1 MSLQQKPIAAAP
13 VQTDSVTSPPEIV
26 TISRH
31 AGTVLVGQL
40 AVMAFSITDTI
51 VAGRFTD
58 DALAALSIGASIYVT
73 AYVSL
78 MGVMQA
84 LLPIYAELH
93 GAQQYPLLGRTVRQ
107 SLYLA
112 AVLITLGML
121 VMLFPQAILRL
132 AQVPASLMPMVQDYL
147 AILAWALLPSVGFRM
162 YSSLNQALGKPLF
175 VTWLQVGSLGLK
187 IPLTIW
193 LTFGGLGLPA
203 MGLAGCAWA
212 TFIVNWS
219 MLLCALWMLYVQ
231 PLYQPLQLVRA
242 IEAPD
247 WAQITRF
254 VRTGVP
260 AGLAYLVEITSLTL
274 MALFI
279 ARLGV
284 VNSASHQIAA
294 NMVGVMYMLPLALSI
309 ACSARVSYWIGA
321 GQAAQARSVAKLGLA
336 MTLAMATLVSCTV
349 ALTALPI
356 ATLYSFNPSVVA
368 MAASLLIWV
377 AIYHW
382 FDALQTVC
390 AFVLRCYR
398 ITVWPLVVYVVMLW
412 GVGLYGGYA
421 LAYTDGPWG
430 IGLRNAQAFW
440 MAGAAALALVS
451 VCLLWF
457 FCRHVLQD
465 RLHTSARPI

>member
-1 MSLQQKPIAAAP
+1 MNHAVPALPVAQSIRPELATIA
-13 VQTDSVTSPPEIV
+13 
-26 TISRH
+26 RH

-40 AVMAFSITDTI
+40 AVMSFSITDTL
-51 VAGRFTD
+51 VAGRFND

-93 GAQQYPLLGRTVRQ
+93 GARQYPQLGRTVRQ

-112 AVLITLGML
+112 AVLISLGML
-121 VMLFPQAILRL
+121 VMLFPKGILQL
-132 AQVPASLMPMVQDYL
+132 AQVPTQLMPMVLDYL
-147 AILAWALLPSVGFRM
+147 SILAWALLPAVGFRM
-162 YSSLNQALGKPLF
+162 YSSLNQALGKPQF
-175 VTWLQVGSLGLK
+175 VMWLQVGSLAVK

-193 LTFGGLGLPA
+193 LTFGGWGIPA

-212 TFIVNWS
+212 TFIVNWL
-219 MLLCALWMLYVQ
+219 MLLCALWMLYAQ
-231 PLYQPLQLVRA
+231 PLYRPLQLLRA
-242 IEAPD
+242 VEPPD
-247 WAQITRF
+247 WPQLARF

-294 NMVGVMYMLPLALSI
+294 NMAGIMYMLPLALSI
-309 ACSARVSYWIGA
+309 ACSARVSYWVGA
-321 GQAAQARSVAKLGLA
+321 GYAAQARSVAKLGLA
-336 MTLAMATLVSCTV
+336 MALVMATLASGAVLIAATP
-349 ALTALPI
+349 TAK
-356 ATLYSFNPSVVA
+356 LYSLNPSVVA
-368 MAASLLIWV
+368 MAASLLMWV
-377 AIYHW
+377 AVYHW
-382 FDALQTVC
+382 FDALQTMC
-390 AFVLRCYR
+390 AFVLRSYR
-398 ITVWPLVVYVVMLW
+398 VTLWPLLVYVIILW

-430 IGLRNAQAFW
+430 AGLRTAQAFW
-440 MAGAAALALVS
+440 MAGAIALGLVL

-457 FCRHVLQD
+457 FWRHVQIG
-465 RLHTSARPI
+465 RPPRAVTLT

>member
-1 MSLQQKPIAAAP
+1 MNHAVPALPAAQSIRPELATIA
-13 VQTDSVTSPPEIV
+13 
-26 TISRH
+26 RH

-40 AVMAFSITDTI
+40 AVMSFSITDTL
-51 VAGRFTD
+51 VAGRFND

-93 GAQQYPLLGRTVRQ
+93 GARQYPQLGRTVRQ

-112 AVLITLGML
+112 AVLISLGML
-121 VMLFPQAILRL
+121 VMLFPKGILQL
-132 AQVPASLMPMVQDYL
+132 AQVPTQLMPMVLDYL
-147 AILAWALLPSVGFRM
+147 SILAWALLPAVGFRM
-162 YSSLNQALGKPLF
+162 YSSLNQALGKPQF
-175 VTWLQVGSLGLK
+175 VMWLQVGSLAVK

-193 LTFGGLGLPA
+193 LTFGGWGIPA

-212 TFIVNWS
+212 TFIVNWL
-219 MLLCALWMLYVQ
+219 MLLCALWMLYAQ
-231 PLYQPLQLVRA
+231 PLYRPLQLLRA
-242 IEAPD
+242 VEPPD
-247 WAQITRF
+247 WPQLARF

-294 NMVGVMYMLPLALSI
+294 NMAGIMYMLPLALSI
-309 ACSARVSYWIGA
+309 ACSARVSYWVGA
-321 GQAAQARSVAKLGLA
+321 GYAAQARSVAKLGLA
-336 MTLAMATLVSCTV
+336 MALVMATLASG
-349 ALTALPI
+349 ALFIAATPI
-356 ATLYSFNPSVVA
+356 AKLYSLNPSVVA
-368 MAASLLIWV
+368 MAASLLMWV
-377 AIYHW
+377 AVYHW
-382 FDALQTVC
+382 FDALQTMC
-390 AFVLRCYR
+390 AFVLRSYR
-398 ITVWPLVVYVVMLW
+398 VTVWPLLVYVVMLW

-430 IGLRNAQAFW
+430 AGLRTAQAFW
-440 MAGAAALALVS
+440 MAGAIALGLVL

-457 FCRHVLQD
+457 FWRHVQIG
-465 RLHTSARPI
+465 RPPRAVTLT

>member
-1 MSLQQKPIAAAP
+1 MRQSRPAHSAAA
-13 VQTDSVTSPPEIV
+13 SIRPELG
-26 TISRH
+26 TIARH

-58 DALAALSIGASIYVT
+58 GALAALSIGASIYVT

-93 GAQQYPLLGRTVRQ
+93 GAGQYPQLGRTVRQ

-112 AVLITLGML
+112 AVLIALGML
-121 VMLFPQAILRL
+121 VMLFPQGILRL
-132 AQVPASLMPMVQDYL
+132 AQVPNQLMPLVLDYL
-147 AILAWALLPSVGFRM
+147 NILAWALLPAVGFRM

-175 VTWLQVGSLGLK
+175 VTWLQIGSLVVK

-193 LTFGGLGLPA
+193 LTFGGWGVPA
-203 MGLAGCAWA
+203 MGLVGCAWA
-212 TFIVNWS
+212 TFIVNWL
-219 MLLCALWMLYVQ
+219 MLLCALWMLYAQ
-231 PLYQPLQLVRA
+231 PLYQPLRLVRA
-242 IEAPD
+242 IEPPD
-247 WAQITRF
+247 WAQLKRF

-284 VNSASHQIAA
+284 ANSASHQIAA

-321 GQAAQARSVAKLGLA
+321 GFAARARSVAKLGFA
-336 MTLAMATLVSCTV
+336 ITLVMATLVSGAV
-349 ALTALPI
+349 LITATPL
-356 ATLYSFNPSVVA
+356 ANLYSPNPGVVA
-368 MAASLLIWV
+368 MAASLLVWV
-377 AIYHW
+377 AVYHW
-382 FDALQTVC
+382 FDALQTLC
-390 AFVLRCYR
+390 AFVLRCYGV
-398 ITVWPLVVYVVMLW
+398 TLLPLLVYPVMLW

-430 IGLRNAQAFW
+430 QALRNALAFW
-440 MAGAAALALVS
+440 MMGAASIGLVFVS
-451 VCLLWF
+451 LLWF
-457 FCRHVLQD
+457 FWRHVL
-465 RLHTSARPI
+465 HHASHNTSNTN

>member
-1 MSLQQKPIAAAP
+1 MSLTPESS
-13 VQTDSVTSPPEIV
+13 TPEINL
-26 TISRH
+26 IARH

-58 DALAALSIGASIYVT
+58 NTLAALSIGASIYVT

-93 GAQQYPLLGRTVRQ
+93 GAGQYPQLGRTVRQ

-112 AVLITLGML
+112 AVLIVVGML
-121 VMLFPQAILRL
+121 VMLFPQGILRL
-132 AQVPASLMPMVQDYL
+132 AQVPTELRPMVQDYL
-147 AILAWALLPSVGFRM
+147 SILAWALLPSVGFRM

-175 VTWLQVGSLGLK
+175 VAWLQVGSLGVK

-193 LTFGGLGLPA
+193 LTFGGWGVPA
-203 MGLAGCAWA
+203 MGLVGCAWA
-212 TFIVNWS
+212 TFIVNWL
-219 MLLCALWMLYVQ
+219 MLLCALWMLYAQ
-231 PLYQPLQLVRA
+231 PIYRPLQLVRA
-242 IEAPD
+242 IEAPN
-247 WAQITRF
+247 WTQQARF

-284 VNSASHQIAA
+284 INSAGHQIAA

-321 GQAAQARSVAKLGLA
+321 GCAIQARSVAKLGLA
-336 MTLAMATLVSCTV
+336 IGLVTATLVSSGVLIAAAPLAKLYSLNPDVIAVATALFMWV
-349 ALTALPI
+349 AL
-356 ATLYSFNPSVVA
+356 
-368 MAASLLIWV
+368 
-377 AIYHW
+377 YHW
-382 FDALQTVC
+382 FDAIQTLC
-390 AFVLRCYR
+390 AFVLRSYR
-398 ITVWPLVVYVVMLW
+398 VAVWPLLIYVVMLW

-421 LAYTDGPWG
+421 LAYTDGFWG
-430 IGLRNAQAFW
+430 TALLTAQAFW
-440 MAGAAALALVS
+440 MTGSIALGLVAVS
-451 VCLLWF
+451 LLWF
-457 FCRHVLQD
+457 FWHHVL
-465 RLHTSARPI
+465 RSKSPTNTALAIAGSE

>member
-1 MSLQQKPIAAAP
+1 MNHAVPALPVAQSIRPELATIA
-13 VQTDSVTSPPEIV
+13 
-26 TISRH
+26 RH

-40 AVMAFSITDTI
+40 AVMSFSITDTL
-51 VAGRFTD
+51 VAGRFND

-93 GAQQYPLLGRTVRQ
+93 GARQYPQLGRTVRQ

-112 AVLITLGML
+112 AVLISLGML
-121 VMLFPQAILRL
+121 VMLFPKGILQL
-132 AQVPASLMPMVQDYL
+132 AQVPTQLMPMVLDYL
-147 AILAWALLPSVGFRM
+147 SILAWALLPAVGFRM
-162 YSSLNQALGKPLF
+162 YSSLNQALGKPQF
-175 VTWLQVGSLGLK
+175 VMWLQVGSLAVK

-193 LTFGGLGLPA
+193 LTFGGWGIPA

-212 TFIVNWS
+212 TFIVNWL
-219 MLLCALWMLYVQ
+219 MLLCALWMLYAQ
-231 PLYQPLQLVRA
+231 PLYRPLQLLRA
-242 IEAPD
+242 VEPPD
-247 WAQITRF
+247 WPQLARF

-294 NMVGVMYMLPLALSI
+294 NMAGIMYMLPLALSI
-309 ACSARVSYWIGA
+309 ACSARVSYWVGA
-321 GQAAQARSVAKLGLA
+321 GYAAQARSVAKLGLA
-336 MTLAMATLVSCTV
+336 MALVMATLASG
-349 ALTALPI
+349 ALLIAATPI
-356 ATLYSFNPSVVA
+356 AKLYSLNPSVVA
-368 MAASLLIWV
+368 MAASLLMWV
-377 AIYHW
+377 AVYHW
-382 FDALQTVC
+382 FDALQTMC
-390 AFVLRCYR
+390 AFVLRSYR
-398 ITVWPLVVYVVMLW
+398 VTLWPLLVYVVMLW

-421 LAYTDGPWG
+421 LAYTHGPWG
-430 IGLRNAQAFW
+430 AGLRTAQAFW
-440 MAGAAALALVS
+440 MAGAIALGLVL

-457 FCRHVLQD
+457 FWRHVQIG
-465 RLHTSARPI
+465 RPPRAVTLT

>member
-1 MSLQQKPIAAAP
+1 MNHAVPALPIAQP
-13 VQTDSVTSPPEIV
+13 VRPELA
-26 TISRH
+26 TIARH

-40 AVMAFSITDTI
+40 AVMSFSITDTL
-51 VAGRFTD
+51 VAGRFND

-93 GAQQYPLLGRTVRQ
+93 GARQYPQLGRTVRQ

-112 AVLITLGML
+112 AVLVSLGML
-121 VMLFPQAILRL
+121 VMLFPKAILQL
-132 AQVPASLMPMVQDYL
+132 AQVPTQLMPMVLDYL
-147 AILAWALLPSVGFRM
+147 SILAWALLPAVGFRM
-162 YSSLNQALGKPLF
+162 YSSLNQALGKPQF
-175 VTWLQVGSLGLK
+175 VMWLQVGSLAVK

-193 LTFGGLGLPA
+193 LTFGGWGIPA
-203 MGLAGCAWA
+203 MGLVGCAWA
-212 TFIVNWS
+212 TFIVNWL
-219 MLLCALWMLYVQ
+219 MLLCALWMLYAQ
-231 PLYQPLQLVRA
+231 PLYQPLQLLRA
-242 IEAPD
+242 VEPPD
-247 WAQITRF
+247 WPQLARF

-294 NMVGVMYMLPLALSI
+294 NMAGIMYMLPLALSI
-309 ACSARVSYWIGA
+309 ACSARVSYWVGA
-321 GQAAQARSVAKLGLA
+321 GYAAQARSVAKLGLA
-336 MTLAMATLVSCTV
+336 MAVVMATLASG
-349 ALTALPI
+349 ALFIAATPI
-356 ATLYSFNPSVVA
+356 AKLYSLNPSVVA
-368 MAASLLIWV
+368 MAASLLMWV
-377 AIYHW
+377 AVYHW
-382 FDALQTVC
+382 FDALQTMC
-390 AFVLRCYR
+390 AFVLRSYR
-398 ITVWPLVVYVVMLW
+398 VTVWPLLVYVVMLW

-430 IGLRNAQAFW
+430 AGLRTAQAFW
-440 MAGAAALALVS
+440 MAGAIALGLVL

-457 FCRHVLQD
+457 FWRHVQIG
-465 RLHTSARPI
+465 RPPRAVTLT

>member
-1 MSLQQKPIAAAP
+1 MNHAVSALPIAQP
-13 VQTDSVTSPPEIV
+13 IRPELA
-26 TISRH
+26 TIARH

-40 AVMAFSITDTI
+40 AVMSFSITDTL
-51 VAGRFTD
+51 VAGRFND

-93 GAQQYPLLGRTVRQ
+93 GARQYPQLGRTVRQ

-112 AVLITLGML
+112 AVLISLGML
-121 VMLFPQAILRL
+121 VMLFPKAILQL
-132 AQVPASLMPMVQDYL
+132 AQVPTQLMPMVLDYL
-147 AILAWALLPSVGFRM
+147 SILAWALLPAVGFRM
-162 YSSLNQALGKPLF
+162 YSSLNQALGKPQF
-175 VTWLQVGSLGLK
+175 VMWLQVGSLAVK

-193 LTFGGLGLPA
+193 LTFGGWGIPA
-203 MGLAGCAWA
+203 MGLVGCAWA
-212 TFIVNWS
+212 TFIVNWL
-219 MLLCALWMLYVQ
+219 MLLCALWMLYAQ
-231 PLYQPLQLVRA
+231 PLYQPLQLLRA
-242 IEAPD
+242 VEPPD
-247 WAQITRF
+247 WQQLARF

-294 NMVGVMYMLPLALSI
+294 NMAGIMYMLPLALSI
-309 ACSARVSYWIGA
+309 ACSARVSYWVGA
-321 GQAAQARSVAKLGLA
+321 GYAAQARSVAKLGLA
-336 MTLAMATLVSCTV
+336 MAVVMATLASG
-349 ALTALPI
+349 ALFIAATPI
-356 ATLYSFNPSVVA
+356 AKLYSLNPSVVA
-368 MAASLLIWV
+368 MAASLLMWV
-377 AIYHW
+377 AVYHW
-382 FDALQTVC
+382 FDALQTMC
-390 AFVLRCYR
+390 AFVLRSYR
-398 ITVWPLVVYVVMLW
+398 VTVWPLLVYVVMLW

-430 IGLRNAQAFW
+430 AGLRTAQAFW
-440 MAGAAALALVS
+440 MAGAIALGLVL

-457 FCRHVLQD
+457 FWRHVQIG
-465 RLHTSARPI
+465 RPPRAVTLT